1 MTAIS
6 RTPWNSIA
14 EGIVESEGRLL
25 GYAEARLSPCA
36 SCATSPCCTYLPL
49 HTFKVRT
56 LMELDHAVY
65 LLNFDRIEL
74 GLSPS
79 GDWGAYYRY
88 PCRFLNRDDFTCRV
102 HNQPEQPQICVH
114 YNPYQCWY
122 KRVLTTSVGSEFL
135 RVDRRRLEYIISHFT
150 FDETGAIVAG
160 PDWATLVEG
169 IAALPPAPP
178 ERAADPPGEDE
189 PTRRWKELAVLS
201 PNGSALAEPNYGYT
215 DLTNPC
221 ETCQAYCCATLV
233 FPTDVPVSR
242 TNLDFQRFALGFPG
256 VELGIADGVWSLVV
270 RTTCRHLEGNR
281 CSVYGRPERPLICKY
296 YDAWKCTY
304 KAQFGQPR
312 PTGFLRVRLE
322 EFPWLAECFRFDEH
336 GTIVHLLP
344 TEAIREHIETR
355 WREQAAQSAPAA
367 QPEPAPAVAP

>member
-1 MTAIS
+1 MPD
-6 RTPWNSIA
+6 RPFTPWNSIA
-14 EGIVESEGRLL
+14 EGVVASDAGPRRYL
-25 GYAEARLSPCA
+25 EALASPCA
-36 SCATSPCCTYLPL
+36 TCATSPCCTYLPL

-79 GDWGAYYRY
+79 GDWGVYYRY
-88 PCRFLNRDDFTCRV
+88 PCRFLERSDFSCRI
-102 HNQPEQPQICVH
+102 HNTPEQPQICIH

-122 KRVLTTSVGSEFL
+122 KRVLTKSVSEDFL
-135 RVDRRRLEYIISHFT
+135 RVDRSRLEYIVGLFT
-150 FDETGAIVAG
+150 FDDAGAIVEA

-169 IAALPPAPP
+169 VAGLPPAPP

-189 PTRRWKELAVLS
+189 ATRRWKELALLGA
-201 PNGSALAEPNYGYT
+201 NGQSEETPTYAYT
-215 DLTNPC
+215 DLANPC
-221 ETCQAYCCATLV
+221 DGCQAYCCRTLA
-233 FPTDVPVSR
+233 FPTDVPGTRSG
-242 TNLDFQRFALGFPG
+242 LDFLRFALGFPG
-256 VELGIADGVWSLVV
+256 VELAVADGAWSLVV

-281 CSVYGRPERPLICKY
+281 CSIFGRPERPLLCKY

-304 KAQFGQPR
+304 KAHFGLPR

-336 GTIVHLLP
+336 GTMAQLLP
-344 TEAIREHIETR
+344 TESIREHIEAR
-355 WREQAAQSAPAA
+355 WKEQAARPT
-367 QPEPAPAVAP
+367 PEPALAAAP